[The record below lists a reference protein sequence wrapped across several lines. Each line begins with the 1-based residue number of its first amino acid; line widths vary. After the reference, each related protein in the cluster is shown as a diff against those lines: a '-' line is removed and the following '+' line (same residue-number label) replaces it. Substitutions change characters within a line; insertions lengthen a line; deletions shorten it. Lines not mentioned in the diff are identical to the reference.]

1 MEQPPSPFKIPA
13 SPIIPLQQVSPDR
26 INQQRIPASPSLP
39 NQLSN
44 VDPKVPGQSTDVQS
58 KVAFLNSLNQNTSP
72 SRQQGHSTHAALQR
86 ALLGRE
92 EAENA
97 LRSSN
102 TQLAE
107 AEVRQRKISERLESL
122 MEELQAVKERQAH
135 ERQVFEKEVRKARK
149 DAFRAGSALVKM
161 QEDLKESRVE
171 VKNLR
176 AETQHEK
183 FEKEKSKQEAF
194 ERAYALAGV
203 LEEVEV
209 LREKMRAMEAARE
222 AEMLE
227 QQSNKAQQEDQDH
240 RLAEMPQQADE
251 EHAGHLSEDRSMQE
265 MEIDHTVQP
274 RQNRFERTLPAGSHP
289 TEPGMDLAI
298 ESPKVRGKQPSE
310 ELQQDETTHIQ
321 EQLLLVDAELQWEKK
336 LRIQAEE
343 MVHFLQM
350 ECQFKICACRVAEKH
365 GTRFV
370 HDKEY
375 QDFNAVDL
383 VVEDDQAQ
391 GIELQENNSGESYEA
406 AGEDM
411 IQPEED
417 MFTLSRQRP
426 PEDAVPKTDE
436 LQISPTT
443 HPHPAQPTY
452 EMLSP
457 SGSGLPSDSD
467 ATGVSEAGGFSFTSV
482 KNASSP
488 AIFSAEDMTYQ
499 PPIRTTI
506 RPIPACSIPLRDAP
520 TSPPATSPS
529 ASPYLLTPGFK
540 TPQRQGLRLVHA
552 QTTTMMVP
560 LRDNDDVF
568 CPAPGTPGT
577 PVSREAA
584 LAQIRARRDRARSVA
599 MSTSRSA
606 PGSARRGL
614 AGKLRDISAPG
625 RF

>member
-13 SPIIPLQQVSPDR
+13 SPITPLQQVSPDR

-44 VDPKVPGQSTDVQS
+44 VEAKAPGQSIDVQS

-72 SRQQGHSTHAALQR
+72 SRQQGNSTHAALQR

-107 AEVRQRKISERLESL
+107 AEARQRKISERLESL

-171 VKNLR
+171 VKSLR

-222 AEMLE
+222 TEILE
-227 QQSNKAQQEDQDH
+227 QQSNKAQQEDQHH
-240 RLAEMPQQADE
+240 RLAEMRQQEDE
-251 EHAGHLSEDRSMQE
+251 AHAGHLLEDRSMQE
-265 MEIDHTVQP
+265 MEEIDHTVQP

-289 TEPGMDLAI
+289 TEPGTDLAI
-298 ESPKVRGKQPSE
+298 ESPKVRRKQLSE
-310 ELQQDETTHIQ
+310 ELQQDETTHMQ
-321 EQLLLVDAELQWEKK
+321 EQLLLADAELQWEKK

-370 HDKEY
+370 HDKDY
-375 QDFNAVDL
+375 QELNAVDL
-383 VVEDDQAQ
+383 VVENDQAQ
-391 GIELQENNSGESYEA
+391 GIELPENNSGQSYEA
-406 AGEDM
+406 AGEHM
-411 IQPEED
+411 IEPTED

-426 PEDAVPKTDE
+426 PEDAVSNTDE
-436 LQISPTT
+436 LQISPTA
-443 HPHPAQPTY
+443 HPAQTTY

-457 SGSGLPSDSD
+457 SGSGLPSASD
-467 ATGVSEAGGFSFTSV
+467 PTGGSEACGFSFASA

-499 PPIRTTI
+499 PPIRATI
-506 RPIPACSIPLRDAP
+506 RPKSACSIPLRDPP
-520 TSPPATSPS
+520 TSPPARSPS
-529 ASPYLLTPGFK
+529 ASTYPLTPGFK
-540 TPQRQGLRLVHA
+540 TPQRQGLWLVHA

-614 AGKLRDISAPG
+614 AGGLRDISAPG